1 MNLNDVLNLIDRIEK
16 SKFTDFKIDFDGLEL
31 ELKKDGKVIKK
42 ETPTYDT
49 VVEPTATVER
59 VEEVPFQVEEDLSK
73 YKKVTSPIVGVY
85 YSKPAPDK
93 EDFVKVGDKVKK
105 GDVLCIIEAMKVLN
119 EIKAD
124 CDGEVYKIE
133 VKNEDVV
140 EFSQAIMYIK

>member
-1 MNLNDVLNLIDRIEK
+1 MNLNEVLNLIDKIEK
-16 SKFTDFKIDFDGLEL
+16 SKFSEFKIDFDGLEL
-31 ELKKDGKVIKK
+31 ELKKNGSVIKK
-42 ETPTYDT
+42 EVQTYDT
-49 VVEPTATVER
+49 YVEPTTTTET

-73 YKKVTSPIVGVY
+73 FKKVTSPIVGVF

-93 EDFVKVGDKVKK
+93 DDFVKVGDKVKK

-140 EFSQAIMYIK
+140 EFSQVIMYIK